1 MRGEIDCSY
10 ITTILT
16 ASSSTS
22 WMVWMVRLW
31 VVAKLQVISW
41 YIEPG
46 LSSVATQHHSAL
58 CPTGHNLNISIK
70 KFQENKWLVLSN
82 KGLYRT
88 LWSERSSNTSFSSHR
103 TARSY
108 KEKLVDPHISHCWWW
123 WLGRGCRLPL
133 SVLAKIDLSKPTCC
147 IKLLFVFIPRPVI
160 GKMAGRSGT
169 HHHLSTDNTFS
180 GKIFS
185 TS

>member
-1 MRGEIDCSY
+1 METGTKRYSMRGEIDCSY

-46 LSSVATQHHSAL
+46 LSSVATPHHSAL

-82 KGLYRT
+82 KGWYRT
-88 LWSERSSNTSFSSHR
+88 LWSERSSNISFSSHR
-103 TARSY
+103 TIVQRKVGGS
-108 KEKLVDPHISHCWWW
+108 SH
-123 WLGRGCRLPL
+123 LPLLMVVAGPRLPAAAVC
-133 SVLAKIDLSKPTCC
+133 SGQNWPVKAN
-147 IKLLFVFIPRPVI
+147 LL
-160 GKMAGRSGT
+160 
-169 HHHLSTDNTFS
+169 H
-180 GKIFS
+180 
-185 TS
+185 